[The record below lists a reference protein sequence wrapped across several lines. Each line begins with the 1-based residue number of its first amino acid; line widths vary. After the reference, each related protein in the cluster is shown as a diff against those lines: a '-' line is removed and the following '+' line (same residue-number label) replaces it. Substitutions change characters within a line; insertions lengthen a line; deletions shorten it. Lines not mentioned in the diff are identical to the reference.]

1 MLGITPWYVQVW
13 ELPRPLH
20 RRGQVT
26 VQLTVCWVHW
36 ARRYTVD
43 RHTVD
48 IINYNYQVRGLDR
61 DDDKPPGERGGEV
74 DTRRLQ
80 PHFIRDD
87 NDRQLNNQ
95 DADTEENPST
105 AKLWGILET
114 GHQRQHVKWL
124 NPGVTMQRD
133 EPRCDPRDNCQ
144 LLLRSVKTLSCP
156 APAAPHLIKSSMMID
171 KQQKLEI
178 GDSS

>member
-36 ARRYTVD
+36 ARRYAVD
-43 RHTVD
+43 IVD

-74 DTRRLQ
+74 DTRTHQ
-80 PHFIRDD
+80 PPFIRDN

-95 DADTEENPST
+95 NADTEENTST
-105 AKLWGILET
+105 AKLWAIFET

-124 NPGVTMQRD
+124 NPGYG
-133 EPRCDPRDNCQ
+133 
-144 LLLRSVKTLSCP
+144 RSVTSRDVIFVIIVSCCSAQWKHSP
-156 APAAPHLIKSSMMID
+156 ALHL
-171 KQQKLEI
+171 LPPTW
-178 GDSS
+178 